1 MSNVTYTR
9 RSLAAALCAA
19 AILASLASAA
29 LAAEVTRESYREAAE
44 PICKADTQANERI
57 LAGVKAEVRAG
68 KLGPAAAKFA
78 RAAKALRKAL
88 GQLEA
93 LPRPPADQARL
104 AKWFKTVGTEVGY
117 FEAVSRKLGAGQK
130 AQAER
135 YVNKLTSTASK
146 ANNQVL
152 SFEFTY
158 CRLEPS
164 RFT

>member
-1 MSNVTYTR
+1 MIAVA
-9 RSLAAALCAA
+9 LAAAT
-19 AILASLASAA
+19 LASAA
-29 LAAEVTRESYREAAE
+29 FGAEVTRESYREAAE
-44 PICKADTQANERI
+44 PICKVDTKANERI

-68 KLGPAAAKFA
+68 KFGPPAAKFA
-78 RAAKALRKAL
+78 RAAKALRQAL

-104 AKWFKTVGTEVGY
+104 ATWFKTIGTEAGY
-117 FEAVSRKLGAGQK
+117 FEAVSRKLRAGQK

-152 SFEFTY
+152 PFEFTY

>member
-1 MSNVTYTR
+1 MR
-9 RSLAAALCAA
+9 AAALIA
-19 AILASLASAA
+19 AA
-29 LAAEVTRESYREAAE
+29 LAAAALASSALAAGPEVTRSSYREAAE
-44 PICKADTQANERI
+44 PICKVDTQANERI

-68 KLGPAAAKFA
+68 KLGPPAAKFA

-104 AKWFKTVGTEVGY
+104 AKWFGTVGTEAGY
-117 FEAVSRKLGAGQK
+117 FEVVSRKLGAGQK

-152 SFEFTY
+152 PFEFTY